1 MRNCSNLWL
10 ALAFSA
16 SVITVGLPA
25 QAAKVCKV
33 TDPTGT
39 PLNVRT
45 QPNGRVINTL
55 KNGREVNIEAIT
67 NDSKGRP
74 WAKIGGYYK
83 GEYRIWGWVLRE
95 FISCYGS

>member
-1 MRNCSNLWL
+1 MRNWFHFGLIL
-10 ALAFSA
+10 ALSA

-39 PLNVRT
+39 PLNIRD

-55 KNGREVNIEAIT
+55 KNGKEVNIEAIT
-67 NDSKGRP
+67 NDKKGRP
-74 WAKIGGYYK
+74 WAKVGGYYK
-83 GEYRIWGWVLRE
+83 SEYRIWGWVLRE
-95 FISCYGS
+95 FISCYEK